1 MKISRLF
8 WPLWWIAP
16 VIVLFVHF
24 GPGQRLLRIERAAE
38 FQRRANVLELEAQA
52 AQDQAYEAHLAAIE
66 ARRASGQGLDAELVK
81 AATAAT
87 DAEEAAYE
95 SAAVAWKAVADEL
108 SKAVDTL
115 SPEESAEL
123 EGVQISRA
131 RALVRS
137 GDVWGGISELETIVQ
152 RHATQ
157 GGEDH
162 AVARHELA
170 TAYYYAARLLRMSGM
185 PAQEWMIES
194 GLARQ
199 NFRYLAEKS
208 ADANLQGEESLTHQR
223 NLELVLNLE
232 QSDRSEL
239 MGKPLPRNSPWQGQ
253 QGNRP
258 GPGRK
263 SKKPPEQ
270 RDGRGAG
277 GAQDIPP
284 GW

>member
-1 MKISRLF
+1 MKLSRF
-8 WPLWWIAP
+8 MWPMWWIAP
-16 VIVLFVHF
+16 VIVVFLHF

-38 FQRRANVLELEAQA
+38 FQRRANKLELEAQS
-52 AQDQAYEAHLAAIE
+52 AQDRAYELHLLAIE
-66 ARRASGQGLDAELVK
+66 ARRTAGNDPQMALAAA
-81 AATAAT
+81 AATE
-87 DAEEAAYE
+87 AEESAYE
-95 SAAVAWKAVADEL
+95 TASIAWKAVADEL
-108 SKAVDTL
+108 SKAIDALGVD
-115 SPEESAEL
+115 EDREL
-123 EGVQISRA
+123 ESVRISRA

-152 RHATQ
+152 RHATSH
-157 GGEDH
+157 GEDH
-162 AVARHELA
+162 TQARSELA
-170 TAYYYAARLLRMSGM
+170 TAYYYAARLLRLSGM

-199 NFRYLAEKS
+199 NFKYLAEGAAESNSS
-208 ADANLQGEESLTHQR
+208 ADESLVHQR

-239 MGKPLPRNSPWQGQ
+239 MGKPLPRNSPGQGQ

-263 SKKPPEQ
+263 SKRPPEQ

>member
-1 MKISRLF
+1 
-8 WPLWWIAP
+8 
-16 VIVLFVHF
+16 
-24 GPGQRLLRIERAAE
+24 
-38 FQRRANVLELEAQA
+38 
-52 AQDQAYEAHLAAIE
+52 
-66 ARRASGQGLDAELVK
+66 LVK

-239 MGKPLPRNSPWQGQ
+239 MGKPLPRNSPRQGQ

>member
-1 MKISRLF
+1 MKLSRF
-8 WPLWWIAP
+8 MWPMWWIAP
-16 VIVLFVHF
+16 VIVLFLHF

-38 FQRRANVLELEAQA
+38 FQRRANKLEHEAQS
-52 AQDQAYEAHLAAIE
+52 AQDRAYELHLALA
-66 ARRASGQGLDAELVK
+66 AA
-81 AATAAT
+81 AATE
-87 DAEEAAYE
+87 AEESAYE
-95 SAAVAWKAVADEL
+95 TASIAWKAVADEL
-108 SKAVDTL
+108 SKAIDALGVD
-115 SPEESAEL
+115 EDREL
-123 EGVQISRA
+123 ESVRISRA

-152 RHATQ
+152 RHATSH
-157 GGEDH
+157 GEDH
-162 AVARHELA
+162 TQARSELA
-170 TAYYYAARLLRMSGM
+170 TAYYYAARLLRLSGM

-199 NFRYLAEKS
+199 NFKYLAEGAAESNLS
-208 ADANLQGEESLTHQR
+208 AEESLVHQR

-239 MGKPLPRNSPWQGQ
+239 MGKPLPRNSPGQGQ

-263 SKKPPEQ
+263 SKRPPEQ